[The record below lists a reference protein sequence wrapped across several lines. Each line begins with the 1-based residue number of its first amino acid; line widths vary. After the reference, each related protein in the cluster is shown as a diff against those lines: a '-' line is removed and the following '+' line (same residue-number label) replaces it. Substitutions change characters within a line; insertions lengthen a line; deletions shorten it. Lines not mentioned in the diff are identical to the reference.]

1 MTTCTIFWLISL
13 RNECLQG
20 QVEAEEDRKRLRKE
34 RRREKQVK
42 KSHMIVGIR
51 KGSVLGKVGQNGK
64 LPNCHREQ
72 ATRSKRWLLSSTY
85 SVPGTLLSTWHIS
98 SSVQLSSRVQLF
110 ATPWTAACQAS
121 LSITTPEVYPNPCP
135 FSRWCH
141 PTISSSVIPFSSCP
155 QSFPASGSFPMSQLF
170 TSGGQRLEFQ
180 LQHQSFQWTPR
191 TDLL

>member
-1 MTTCTIFWLISL
+1 MCTTFWLISL

-64 LPNCHREQ
+64 LPYCHREQ

-98 SSVQLSSRVQLF
+98 SSVQLFSRVQLL
-110 ATPWTAACQAS
+110 ATPWTAACQVS
-121 LSITTPEVYPNPCP
+121 LSITKSRSPPKPMSIESVMPSNHLILCRPLLLLPVPWSGLY
-135 FSRWCH
+135 FSRS
-141 PTISSSVIPFSSCP
+141 IGPFLCSRC
-155 QSFPASGSFPMSQLF
+155 
-170 TSGGQRLEFQ
+170 
-180 LQHQSFQWTPR
+180 
-191 TDLL
+191 